1 MNIDNGK
8 SWNPYVAG
16 SLTGLVIIFAAW
28 IAGQYF
34 GASSSFPRV
43 AGLVYGIFSLERVQ
57 EMDYFGIFV
66 PRIDWQMM
74 FVSGVLIGSFFS
86 AVTSGSFKIKPVPD
100 MWTSRFGSSWIKR
113 GIIAFIGGLIM
124 MFGARLAGGC
134 PSGHG
139 FSSFVQLGVSG
150 IVSVICFFIGGII
163 LANILY
169 RGGIRK

>member
-1 MNIDNGK
+1 
-8 SWNPYVAG
+8 
-16 SLTGLVIIFAAW
+16 
-28 IAGQYF
+28 
-34 GASSSFPRV
+34 
-43 AGLVYGIFSLERVQ
+43 
-57 EMDYFGIFV
+57 
-66 PRIDWQMM
+66 
-74 FVSGVLIGSFFS
+74 
-86 AVTSGSFKIKPVPD
+86 
-100 MWTSRFGSSWIKR
+100 
-113 GIIAFIGGLIM
+113 M